1 LQHFC
6 CARCAQPFYGSKHF
20 ENKGLAYCESDYH
33 FLFGSLCFICNSTIT
48 ESGKLTKKTTYIS
61 FSKILFS
68 AYTACNKKYC
78 PDHFTCSLCEKKMN
92 EKSKFFDVDATPV
105 CKQCYGKLPTDT
117 RKSLEQQQ
125 KKKQLSSIL
134 KQSSV

>member
-1 LQHFC
+1 MNLIIIFFLV
-6 CARCAQPFYGSKHF
+6 QPVLSVI
-20 ENKGLAYCESDYH
+20 L
-33 FLFGSLCFICNSTIT
+33 SLPKAVSSS
-48 ESGKLTKKTTYIS
+48 EKQIS
-61 FSKILFS
+61 FLKNSIFL

-78 PDHFTCSLCEKKMN
+78 ADHFACSICEKKMN

-105 CKQCYGKLPTDT
+105 CKQCYGKFPSNI

-134 KQSSV
+134 KQTSV

>member
-1 LQHFC
+1 
-6 CARCAQPFYGSKHF
+6 
-20 ENKGLAYCESDYH
+20 
-33 FLFGSLCFICNSTIT
+33 
-48 ESGKLTKKTTYIS
+48 
-61 FSKILFS
+61 
-68 AYTACNKKYC
+68 
-78 PDHFTCSLCEKKMN
+78 MN

-105 CKQCYGKLPTDT
+105 CKQCYGKLSSDI

>member
-1 LQHFC
+1 LKIEF
-6 CARCAQPFYGSKHF
+6 FS
-20 ENKGLAYCESDYH
+20 
-33 FLFGSLCFICNSTIT
+33 FL
-48 ESGKLTKKTTYIS
+48 
-61 FSKILFS
+61 

-78 PDHFTCSLCEKKMN
+78 IDHFSCSLCEKKMT

-105 CKQCYGKLPTDT
+105 CKQCYGKLSSDI